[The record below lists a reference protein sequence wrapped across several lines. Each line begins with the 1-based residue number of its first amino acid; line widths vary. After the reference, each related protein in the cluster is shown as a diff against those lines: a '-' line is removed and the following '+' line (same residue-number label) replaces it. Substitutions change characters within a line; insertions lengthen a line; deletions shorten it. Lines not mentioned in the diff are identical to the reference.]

1 MVATPVGKSLE
12 MCINDS
18 CYEVI
23 QLSNDNRLYWP
34 GSVAKFSIANQIYKI
49 AKDSDGPIIAA
60 DLGAGMG
67 GDWPKLVEDLPNL
80 TIHLW
85 EPHTLTANALAKL
98 VSSNRFQVHE
108 DLSEMN
114 GIADIGT
121 SLSVLEHVRHIE
133 EHFRQADK
141 VLKPGGK
148 FFMNFDDGHFRHE
161 VKNIYAPSNFVLP
174 VKESLRTIIS
184 KFFPTLIPVN
194 KYQKRVLYKDFKC
207 ACANSS
213 LILDRIE
220 CSQLPSIKGVAKLFK
235 KPENQLPFLNS
246 WLDFETE
253 IQNLIKQEHG
263 AKAEEIIWNL
273 LPARTAIFSKSK

>member
-1 MVATPVGKSLE
+1 MEFQVTFENK
-12 MCINDS
+12 
-18 CYEVI
+18 
-23 QLSNDNRLYWP
+23 LYWP

-49 AKDSDGPIIAA
+49 AKASSAPIVAA

-85 EPHTLTANALAKL
+85 EPHTPTANALSKL

-114 GIADIGT
+114 GVADIGT
-121 SLSVLEHVRHIE
+121 SLSVLEHVRDID

-141 VLKPGGK
+141 VLKPGGQ

-161 VKNIYAPSNFVLP
+161 AKNIFAPSNFVLP
-174 VKESLRTIIS
+174 VKESLRTLIS
-184 KFFPTLIPVN
+184 KYFPTLIPVN
-194 KYQKRVLYKDFKC
+194 KYQKRVLLKDFKN
-207 ACANSS
+207 ACAKSP
-213 LILDRIE
+213 LVFERIE

-235 KPENQLPFLNS
+235 EPEMQLPFLNS
-246 WLDFETE
+246 WLNFENE
-253 IQNLIKQEHG
+253 IQDLIRKEHG
-263 AKAEEIIWNL
+263 DKAEEIIWDL
-273 LPARTAIFSKSK
+273 LPARTAIFRKTS

>member
-1 MVATPVGKSLE
+1 MENLAMTENK
-12 MCINDS
+12 
-18 CYEVI
+18 
-23 QLSNDNRLYWP
+23 LYWP

-49 AKDSDGPIIAA
+49 VKASDGPIIAA

-85 EPHTLTANALAKL
+85 EPHTPTANALAKL
-98 VSSNRFQVHE
+98 VPSNRFQVHE

-161 VKNIYAPSNFVLP
+161 VKNIYAPSDFVLP
-174 VKESLRTIIS
+174 LKESLRTIIS

-194 KYQKRVLYKDFKC
+194 KYQKRVLYKDFKS

-213 LILDRIE
+213 LILYKIE

-235 KPENQLPFLNS
+235 KSENQLPFLNS

-253 IQNLIKQEHG
+253 IQNLIRQEHG